1 MMLKIAGL
9 RKTFGNQVVIDGVD
23 LEVEQGEFVAL
34 LGPSGS
40 GKTTIL
46 RLIAGFEDA
55 DAGEIRLANRIIV
68 HDTISVPPER
78 RKLGMVFQDYALF
91 PHLSVRD
98 NVAFGLPRG
107 KTRSDRVEEVLHNVG
122 LGPWIDQMPH
132 FLSGGQQQRVA
143 LARAL
148 APSPTIVMLDEPF
161 SNLDPAL
168 RMQVRAD
175 VRRILRDAGVTAV
188 LVTHDQEEALSMA
201 DRIAVLFNGQI
212 AQFATPEE
220 IYDRPATREVAAFV
234 GDAQFLP
241 GTVHGDTAETELGSL
256 ALSAPAEGEVDI
268 LIRPEMVSLS
278 PLTETPGA
286 VTGTVASRRF
296 FGRDQQVDVALDR
309 IEGESPSILGTRVT
323 ARVPTLHHFA
333 EGDRVSVRIDRPVLS
348 FPRNADPSRVPQ
360 SVSTSVDPAP

>member
-1 MMLKIAGL
+1 MILTIHEL
-9 RKTFGNQVVIDGVD
+9 RKAFGSQVVIDGIELDVG
-23 LEVEQGEFVAL
+23 EGEFVAL

-40 GKTTIL
+40 GKTTML

-55 DAGEIRLANRIIV
+55 DAGEIRLGNRLIV
-68 HDTISVPPER
+68 HDGISVPPER
-78 RKLGMVFQDYALF
+78 RKIGMVFQDYALF

-107 KTRSDRVEEVLHNVG
+107 KAKKGRVEVVLERVG

-148 APSPTIVMLDEPF
+148 APNPEIVMLDEPF

-175 VRRILRDAGVTAV
+175 VRRILQDAGVTAI

-201 DRIAVLFNGQI
+201 DRIAVLFDGRI
-212 AQFATPEE
+212 AQYATPEDV
-220 IYDRPATREVAAFV
+220 YDRPATREVAAFV
-234 GDAQFLP
+234 GDAQFVP
-241 GTVHGDTAETELGSL
+241 GVATGDMVETVLGTL
-256 ALSAPAEGEVDI
+256 ALASPEEGDVDI

-278 PLTETPGA
+278 PLEDDSAGSP
-286 VTGTVASRRF
+286 GTVASRRF
-296 FGRDQQVDVALDR
+296 FGRDQQVNVTLDR
-309 IEGESPSILGTRVT
+309 DGTALT
-323 ARVPTLHHFA
+323 ARIPTLHHYA
-333 EGDRVSVRIDRPVLS
+333 EGERVAATIDRPVLA
-348 FPRNADPSRVPQ
+348 FPR
-360 SVSTSVDPAP
+360 

>member
-1 MMLKIAGL
+1 MMLKITGL
-9 RKTFGNQVVIDGVD
+9 RKAFGKQVVIDGID

-40 GKTTIL
+40 GKTTML

-55 DAGEIRLANRIIV
+55 DAGEIRLAHRIIV
-68 HDTISVPPER
+68 HDGISVPPER
-78 RKLGMVFQDYALF
+78 RKIGMVFQDYALF

-98 NVAFGLPRG
+98 NVAFGLPRS
-107 KTRSDRVEEVLHNVG
+107 KTRQDRVEAVLERVG

-148 APSPTIVMLDEPF
+148 APNPAIVMLDEPF

-175 VRRILRDAGVTAV
+175 VRRILQEAGVTAI

-220 IYDRPATREVAAFV
+220 IYDRPVTREVAAFV

-241 GTVHGDTAETELGSL
+241 GAGYGNTVESELGSL
-256 ALSAPAEGEVDI
+256 ALSTPAEGAVDM
-268 LIRPEMVSLS
+268 LVRPEMVSLT
-278 PLTETPGA
+278 PLTDEACGA
-286 VTGTVASRRF
+286 PATVASRRF
-296 FGRDQQVDVALDR
+296 FGRDQEVDVVLDGDGTQVS
-309 IEGESPSILGTRVT
+309 ELTGTRVV
-323 ARVPTLHHFA
+323 ARVPTLHHFT
-333 EGDRVSVRIDRPVLS
+333 EGDRVAVTVDRPVLA
-348 FPRNADPSRVPQ
+348 FPR
-360 SVSTSVDPAP
+360 